1 MPTYRVSLA
10 KSTTASPVWDFAE
23 TVVAPSKDI
32 AIQRAYEN
40 WAHETPG
47 LPALNQLRSQATPV
61 Q

>member
-10 KSTTASPVWDFAE
+10 KSTTAAPVWDFAE
-23 TVVAPSKDI
+23 TVVAPSPDV

-40 WAHETPG
+40 WLHETPG
-47 LPALNQLRSQATPV
+47 LPALNQLRFQAKPV